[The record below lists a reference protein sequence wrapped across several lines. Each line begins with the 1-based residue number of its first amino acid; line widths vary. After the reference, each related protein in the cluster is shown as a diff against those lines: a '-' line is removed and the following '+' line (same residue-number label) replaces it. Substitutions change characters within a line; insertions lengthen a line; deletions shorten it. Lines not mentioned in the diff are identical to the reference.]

1 MKFWNKI
8 RDYVFIILFVL
19 LFRTFIATPAIV
31 DGSSMDNTLNDG
43 QIVIINKVIKYFK
56 NYERFE
62 IVVLENDE
70 DNDRIIKRIIGL
82 PNEKIEYKD
91 NILYINGN
99 KVTSDLK
106 FEDTED
112 FVYETKNDEYFV
124 MGDNRD
130 VSKDSRML
138 GAFNKSDIIGEVNFR
153 LYPFDKFGFISKK

>member
-124 MGDNRD
+124 MGDN
-130 VSKDSRML
+130 
-138 GAFNKSDIIGEVNFR
+138 
-153 LYPFDKFGFISKK
+153 